1 MYLSENLRFIR
12 QEKAYSQAEAAD
24 KIGIPRTTLGDYE
37 RGHTEPNI
45 ETLTKIAKVYG
56 VQIENLIGQ
65 RLKNI
70 AWEDNPSAQ
79 LKILA
84 ISVDAQEKANI
95 EFVRTKAAA
104 GYMDS
109 FQDPEYISE
118 LPRFQLPSLQGHL
131 RAFEIEGDSMLPM
144 ESGSIV
150 ICKYVERLQEIKN
163 NACYIVVS
171 RREGVVYKRLQ
182 KDKSGEHL
190 LCISDNHLFPSFQL
204 PLEEV
209 KELWEYQAHI
219 AFREPSQIHHT
230 LLEERVQDIQL
241 KVNELHRHYVGKDKG
256 R

>member
-1 MYLSENLRFIR
+1 MYLAENLRFIR
-12 QEKAYSQAEAAD
+12 QEKRYSQAEAAD

-45 ETLTKIAKVYG
+45 ETLSKISRVYEIN
-56 VQIENLIGQ
+56 IENLIGQ

-70 AWEDNPSAQ
+70 AWEDLRSGQ

-84 ISVDAQEKANI
+84 ISVDVNEKANI
-95 EFVRTKAAA
+95 ELVRTKAAA

-109 FQDPEYISE
+109 FQDPEFISE

-144 ESGSIV
+144 EPGSIV
-150 ICKYVERLQEIKN
+150 ICKHVEHLQEIKN
-163 NACYIVVS
+163 NNCYIVIS
-171 RREGVVYKRLQ
+171 KREGVVYKRLQ
-182 KDKSGEHL
+182 KDKSGEEL
-190 LCISDNHLFPSFQL
+190 ICISDNQIYPSFQL

-219 AFREPSQIHHT
+219 AFREPSLIHKN
-230 LLEERVQDIQL
+230 LVEERVQDIQQ

-256 R
+256 G

>member
-1 MYLSENLRFIR
+1 MYLAENLRFIR
-12 QEKAYSQAEAAD
+12 QEKGYSQAEAAD

-37 RGHTEPNI
+37 RSHTEPNI
-45 ETLTKIAKVYG
+45 ETLSKIARVYG
-56 VQIENLIGQ
+56 INIENLISQ

-70 AWEDNPSAQ
+70 AWEDQRSNQ

-84 ISVDAQEKANI
+84 ISVDAKEKANI
-95 EFVRTKAAA
+95 ELVRTKAAA

-171 RREGVVYKRLQ
+171 NREGVVYKRLQ
-182 KDKSGEHL
+182 KEKSGAEL
-190 LCISDNHLFPSFQL
+190 ICISDNQLYPSFQL

-219 AFREPSQIHHT
+219 SFREPSQIHQS
-230 LLEERVQDIQL
+230 LLEERVQDIQQ
-241 KVNELHRHYVGKDKG
+241 KINELHRHYIGKA
-256 R
+256 